1 MPSRIPTELIEDT
14 LVYNSNLEAYQRKD
28 NATKCINPVSKDKQ
42 NEFLWLLEK
51 KTNCKFN
58 ESEWEHDEMDCHEDP
73 GLCVCSQQIQYTF
86 RIKHTPTGKAF
97 IVGSE
102 CVKKF
107 SQSLYHQLVKP
118 KCVICS
124 APILDRRTR
133 LGKLNMCS
141 EACSS
146 SVLPFGKYK
155 NQELSTIPISYL
167 EWLFKQDWVN
177 DRTKNMITVHVFEKP
192 TRKKKH
198 NHWLFRHNYIGFNV
212 QILKN
217 KISRY
222 YINVR

>member
-1 MPSRIPTELIEDT
+1 MPSKIPVEEIDS
-14 LVYNSNLEAYQRKD
+14 VISYNSIQDAFQRKD
-28 NATKCINPVSKDKQ
+28 SATKCINPVSRDKQ
-42 NEFLWLLEK
+42 NEFLWVLEK
-51 KTNCKFN
+51 TTNCKFN
-58 ESEWEHDEMDCHEDP
+58 ESEWEHDQMDSNEEP

-86 RIKHTPTGKAF
+86 KIKHTPTGKAF

-124 APILDRRTR
+124 TPILDRRTK

-155 NQELSTIPISYL
+155 NQELSTIPVSYL
-167 EWLFKQDWVN
+167 EWLYKQDWV
-177 DRTKNMITVHVFEKP
+177 DGRIKNMITHHVFEKP
-192 TRKKKH
+192 TKKKK
-198 NHWLFRHNYIGFNV
+198 Y
-212 QILKN
+212 
-217 KISRY
+217 RY
-222 YINVR
+222 